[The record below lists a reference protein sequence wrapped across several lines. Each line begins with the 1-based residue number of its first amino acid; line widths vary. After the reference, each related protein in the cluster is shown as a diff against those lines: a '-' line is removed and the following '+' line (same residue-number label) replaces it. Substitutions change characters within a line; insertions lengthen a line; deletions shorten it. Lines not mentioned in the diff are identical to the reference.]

1 MSFTKRI
8 VGKEQIKEIEVDITK
23 INRYILSDCLI
34 FESQE
39 ISNKFREYEK
49 IYNDNRPT
57 VI

>member
-49 IYNDNRPT
+49 VYNTNRTT

>member
-8 VGKEQIKEIEVDITK
+8 VGKKQIKEIEVDITK

-49 IYNDNRPT
+49 IYNDNRTT

>member
-49 IYNDNRPT
+49 IYNTDRPT

>member
-49 IYNDNRPT
+49 IYNTNRPT
-57 VI
+57 SI

>member
-8 VGKEQIKEIEVDITK
+8 VGKKQIKEIEVDITK

-49 IYNDNRPT
+49 IYNDKRTT

>member
-39 ISNKFREYEK
+39 ISNKFRKYEK
-49 IYNDNRPT
+49 IYNDNRTT

>member
-49 IYNDNRPT
+49 IYNDNRTT

>member
-49 IYNDNRPT
+49 IYNDNRT
-57 VI
+57 NVI